1 MGTRACIISGMKA
14 HSRPTLLLVVIL
26 LCAACASPDA
36 TAMPSPTATRVDLT
50 PSTTPSPSPTLTLTP
65 IITSTEEPRLPTP
78 TPFTYTV
85 REGDTLYGIA
95 LRFDT
100 TVDEIITANPDL
112 SSNVLSIGTQLI
124 IPAGEGG
131 LTPELST
138 PTPIPVALSKP
149 ICYPSNEE
157 GLWCFVS
164 ASNEQNTTLENVS
177 ALLNLHIP
185 TGEIAA
191 SKIAIPPL
199 NLFKEGSRI
208 PLSAY
213 FPPPLPDS
221 YQVYASLLTALP
233 SDEESI
239 SLPIQDK
246 VVSLDE
252 NGCCALVKGKV
263 SLENVDQTAVQQIWV
278 AAVAFDDDGQVVGV
292 RKWVSDE
299 IGSTT
304 DLQNLAFAFY
314 VYSLGPPIAEI
325 QLLTELY

>member
-1 MGTRACIISGMKA
+1 M
-14 HSRPTLLLVVIL
+14 V
-26 LCAACASPDA
+26 LCAACTPPDA
-36 TAMPSPTATRVDLT
+36 TATPLPTATKVDLT
-50 PSTTPSPSPTLTLTP
+50 PSTSPSPSPTPSLTP
-65 IITSTEEPRLPTP
+65 IVTSTEEPRLSTP

-85 REGDTLYGIA
+85 SKGDTLYGIA

-124 IPAGEGG
+124 IPAGEEG
-131 LTPELST
+131 LIPKLST
-138 PTPIPVALSKP
+138 PTPIPVPLSKP
-149 ICYPSNEE
+149 ICYPSNDD

-164 ASNEQNTTLENVS
+164 ASNEQDTTLENVS

-191 SKIAIPPL
+191 SEIAIPPL
-199 NLFKEGSRI
+199 NLFEKGSRI

-213 FPPPLPDS
+213 FPPPIPDS

-233 SDEESI
+233 SDEESMPI
-239 SLPIQDK
+239 AIQDK
-246 VVSLDE
+246 VVSFIDSKH
-252 NGCCALVKGKV
+252 CALVGGRI
-263 SLENVDQTAVQQIWV
+263 SLENVDQTAFQQVWV
-278 AAVAFDDDGQVVGV
+278 VAVAVDEDDQVVGV

-299 IGSTT
+299 DGSSAA
-304 DLQNLAFAFY
+304 LQSISFEFY